1 MTLSTEA
8 WLEQVRATRPPL
20 SANQIALLRPIL
32 APAVPRMRNAAPDR
46 KQERRT
52 DDRIT
57 EQERNAS

>member
-32 APAVPRMRNAAPDR
+32 APAVPRMRNAAPACE
-46 KQERRT
+46 QERRPES
-52 DDRIT
+52 RT